1 MANYSKYNKNGGLN
15 VQNSTLGDWLT
26 GLFTKKEEPKA
37 PVKTAA
43 DASRD
48 AYVQQILAQQKN
60 TEPKTAQQYAQ
71 DALNGV
77 GGRYVPASQTVNA
90 MINAQVPVTPVT
102 GGTGGGGGSGSGGGG
117 TAGSAMDAVY
127 SAYAQAQAQQDAL
140 YRQQDDLHRQK
151 EELAAKQR
159 DDLKATLLAQNEAAK
174 KQRETVLNA
183 TLDTNNQAADKSLRE
198 AYIAYMLGK
207 RNMPQELK
215 AMGISGG
222 ATETTLADA
231 NNTYMNNRFGIE
243 DGRNNANAI
252 ARRDYDTG
260 VNSDYVNYMAAL
272 SDVENAYA
280 NRMFDLLA
288 DKNNFLMERANTAA
302 SAGRSLAD
310 ALAKAGKTSTSTS
323 KATTSTPAQSVVGYK
338 IGDNQTVHTSGE
350 SLLKELYNL
359 GFTESQAREY
369 LKNAGV
375 M

>member
-1 MANYSKYNKNGGLN
+1 MASIWDAIKNAG
-15 VQNSTLGDWLT
+15 
-26 GLFTKKEEPKA
+26 
-37 PVKTAA
+37 TAW
-43 DASRD
+43 
-48 AYVQQILAQQKN
+48 QETQKN
-60 TEPKTAQQYAQ
+60 MYTAPST
-71 DALNGV
+71 NK
-77 GGRYVPASQTVNA
+77 PATTNIAKPTVSS
-90 MINAQVPVTPVT
+90 
-102 GGTGGGGGSGSGGGG
+102 GGTGSK
-117 TAGSAMDAVY
+117 GSAGTNGSYGISGVQDAVNKLTAQIGDVTAVQNNGANKGY
-127 SAYAQAQAQQDAL
+127 SAGATGATAAPPATDAIYNAYAQAQARQEAL

-288 DKNNFLMERANTAA
+288 DKNNFLMERASNAA
-302 SAGRSLAD
+302 SAGRNLAD
-310 ALAKAGKTSTSTS
+310 ALASIPKA
-323 KATTSTPAQSVVGYK
+323 TSTPKTTTVATSSPASAAAGYK
-338 IGDNQTVHTSGE
+338 VGNITAKDEVD
-350 SLLKELYNL
+350 LYLKLMEKGTPQDVAELYL
-359 GFTESQAREY
+359 MQQGIIKPSSTGTPKR
-369 LKNAGV
+369 
-375 M
+375 